1 VIFYHE
7 HFQKARTIIMI
18 IFCSFFRDFCETL
31 HHGTFQKQ
39 IALNK
44 WHYARGEISM
54 AELRNVRTDLTLEA
68 HELLREKAVREQKE
82 QQDIPGVELENDGD
96 ERIKIT
102 RVRVTSRTGEV
113 SIGKPMGNYITLEV
127 PGLREN
133 DRDLYEDTCR
143 ALAGELTRI
152 MKLNDRTLTLVVGLG
167 NWNVT
172 PDALG
177 PKVVSNL
184 MVTRHLLE
192 YLPDQVDEGVRPV
205 CAVAPG
211 VLGITG
217 IETGEI
223 VKGIIDRIRPDY
235 VIAID
240 ALAARKIERVNTTIQ
255 IADTGIAPGS
265 GVGNK
270 RMELSRDTLG
280 IPVLAIGVPTVL
292 DAATMANDAI
302 DMVLDSLIG
311 QAQQGTEFYNML
323 KSIDREEKYGLIR
336 EVLDPYSG
344 NLIVTPKEIDD
355 VVRRVS
361 KVIANGLNI
370 ALHRGIGLDDVDRYI
385 N

>member
-1 VIFYHE
+1 
-7 HFQKARTIIMI
+7 
-18 IFCSFFRDFCETL
+18 
-31 HHGTFQKQ
+31 
-39 IALNK
+39 
-44 WHYARGEISM
+44 M
-54 AELRNVRTDLTLEA
+54 AELRNIRTDLTLEA
-68 HELLREKAVREQKE
+68 HELLREKALKEQKKW
-82 QQDIPGVELENDGD
+82 QDIPGVEVENDGD
-96 ERIKIT
+96 ERIRIT
-102 RVRVTSRTGEV
+102 RVRVTSRTGEI
-113 SIGKPMGNYITLEV
+113 SIGKPMGNYITLEI
-127 PGLREN
+127 PGLKEN
-133 DRDLYEDTCR
+133 DRDLYEDACR
-143 ALAGELTRI
+143 ALAKELTGI
-152 MKLNDRTLTLVVGLG
+152 MKLNDNTLTLVVGLG

-177 PKVVSNL
+177 PKVVSNM

-223 VKGIIDRIRPDY
+223 VKGIVDRIRPDY
-235 VIAID
+235 IIAID
-240 ALAARKIERVNTTIQ
+240 ALAARKLERVNTTIQ

-270 RMELSRDTLG
+270 RMELSKDTLG
-280 IPVLAIGVPTVL
+280 VPVLAIGVPTVL

-302 DMVLDSLIG
+302 DLVLDSLIE
-311 QAQQGTEFYNML
+311 QAPQGTEFYNML
-323 KSIDREEKYGLIR
+323 KGIDREEKYSLIR
-336 EVLDPYSG
+336 EVLEPYSG

-370 ALHRGIGLDDVDRYI
+370 ALHKGIDFDDIDRYI